1 MKISF
6 EILVLFTSATLLFNS
21 CSNDAP
27 KNLEVNNKSEVKAE
41 NNLAKKPES
50 WIKERVAKAKQELNS
65 SAGGKLVWQAMEA
78 HGGLEKWFKNGPI
91 SFRFDYVPTVD
102 GTARKT
108 VQQID
113 TWSNKAVHQDVLD
126 PEDTFG
132 WDGENAWLHRN
143 DTANFSFSIRF
154 WALTPYYFLGQP
166 FIFDGKGVVIEKI
179 DDQMLK
185 GKAYDAVRI
194 TFEAGTGDAPDDY
207 YINLYEK
214 ETHLLKA
221 LKYVVSYPAY
231 FKDGGH
237 SPEKTMVLNKLTT
250 VDGIKLPTGYET
262 FALNEVKGELGPKAT
277 NIEVSK
283 ISFLP
288 DLLTTHFEV
297 PKGASLIKDL

>member
-1 MKISF
+1 MKINF
-6 EILVLFTSATLLFNS
+6 KVQLLFTLATLLFNS
-21 CSNDAP
+21 CSNDNA
-27 KNLEVNNKSEVKAE
+27 KNFEVKSKDEVKAE
-41 NNLAKKPES
+41 SNFAKKPES
-50 WIKERVAKAKQELNS
+50 WIKERVAKAKKELNS
-65 SAGGKLVWQAMEA
+65 SEGGKLVWQAMEA
-78 HGGLEKWFKNGPI
+78 HGGLEKWFNNGPI
-91 SFRFDYVPTVD
+91 SFRFDYLPLGD

-143 DTANFSFSIRF
+143 DTANFSFNIRF

-166 FIFDGKGVVIEKI
+166 FIFDGKGVIIEKL

-185 GKAYDAVRI
+185 GIAHDAVRI

-207 YINLYEK
+207 YINLYDK
-214 ETHLLKA
+214 ETHELKA

-231 FKDGGH
+231 FKNGVH

-262 FALNEVKGELGPKAT
+262 FALSEVKGELGPKVT
-277 NIEVSK
+277 TIEVSK

-288 DLLTTHFEV
+288 NLLVTHFEI
-297 PKGASLIKDL
+297 PEGAELIKDL